1 MTRVLRTAALAAA
14 LGACTSGGSGSSPS
28 GVAAAP
34 AGGFA
39 LGRAA
44 SAAEIAAVDLDV
56 GLSGEGLPTGR
67 GDAVHGEQIF
77 RDKCAVCHGAR
88 GEGIPPNPALIGRE
102 PREGFPFATDLK
114 AQRTIGNF
122 WPYATTLFDYVRR
135 AMPLANPGT
144 LTNDDLYSVTAYLLA
159 ANDVLPAGAILDSA
173 SLVAVRMPARDRFV
187 RDDRKGGKEVK

>member
-1 MTRVLRTAALAAA
+1 MKGTLRVAALAAA
-14 LGACTSGGSGSSPS
+14 LGACTSGGSAGSP
-28 GVAAAP
+28 ARATAAP
-34 AGGFA
+34 VGGFA

-44 SAAEIAAVDLDV
+44 SPAEIAAVDLDV
-56 GLSGEGLPTGR
+56 GVSGEGLPPGR
-67 GDAVHGEQIF
+67 GDAAHGEQIF

-114 AQRTIGNF
+114 APRTIGNF

-135 AMPLANPGT
+135 AMPLVNPGT
-144 LTNDDLYSVTAYLLA
+144 LTNDELYSVTAYLLS
-159 ANDVLPAGAILDSA
+159 ANEVLPAGAILDSA
-173 SLVAVRMPARDRFV
+173 SLVAVKMPARGRFV

>member
-1 MTRVLRTAALAAA
+1 MKPVVRMAALAAA
-14 LGACTSGGSGSSPS
+14 LGACTPGGSGSSTS
-28 GVAAAP
+28 AAAAP

-44 SAAEIAAVDLDV
+44 TAAEIAAVDLDV
-56 GLSGEGLPTGR
+56 GVSGEGLPSGR
-67 GDAVHGEQIF
+67 GDAAHGEQIF

-88 GEGIPPNPALIGRE
+88 GEGIPPNPALVGRE

-114 AQRTIGNF
+114 APRTIGNF

-144 LTNDDLYSVTAYLLA
+144 LTNDELYSLTAYLLA
-159 ANDVLPAGAILDSA
+159 ANEVVPAGAILDSA
-173 SLVAVRMPARDRFV
+173 SLVAVKMPARDRFV